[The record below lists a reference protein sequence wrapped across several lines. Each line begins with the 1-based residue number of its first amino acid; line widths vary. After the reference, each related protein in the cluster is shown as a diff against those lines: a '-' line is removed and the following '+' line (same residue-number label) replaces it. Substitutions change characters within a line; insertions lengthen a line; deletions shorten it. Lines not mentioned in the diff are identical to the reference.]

1 MKQVSSPSHQDTPT
15 HDSSSQLPFGP
26 KTFGPRTLV
35 FGATALIAYGLSR
48 RSKTGTAVAAA
59 GGGLLAY
66 QVFSSQHAKPSD
78 TRATFLVNASPEQAY
93 QLWRNL
99 ENLPRFMS
107 HLKQVRILEGQRSQW
122 TASGPMDR
130 DVQWTAEIVDDIP
143 NQSLSWRSLPGSD
156 VDTSGSVSFRAD
168 PLGRGTYITA
178 EMQYRLPGGALGTG
192 VATIFGKHPE
202 FVVREDLRRFK
213 SLLETG
219 EVPTTVGQTH
229 GPRGV
234 HGHTE
239 QVLFR
244 ETTNHPQP
252 QAPLAR
258 TA

>member
-1 MKQVSSPSHQDTPT
+1 MKQVSSESTQNSSAQN
-15 HDSSSQLPFGP
+15 SSSQLAFGP
-26 KTFGPRTLV
+26 KTLV

-48 RSKTGTAVAAA
+48 RSKAGTAVAAA

-66 QVFSSQHAKPSD
+66 QAFSSQRSKPSD

-99 ENLPRFMS
+99 ENLPRFMA
-107 HLKQVRILEGQRSQW
+107 HLKKVRILDDRRSQW

-130 DVQWTAEIVDDIP
+130 AVQWSAEIIDDAP
-143 NQSLSWRSLPGSD
+143 NQHISWRSLPGSD
-156 VDTSGSVSFRAD
+156 VDTSGAVSFRAD

-192 VATIFGKHPE
+192 LATIFGKHPE

-213 SLLETG
+213 ALLETG

-244 ETTNHPQP
+244 ETSNHPQP
-252 QAPLAR
+252 QAELAR

>member
-1 MKQVSSPSHQDTPT
+1 MKQVSSESTQNSSAQN
-15 HDSSSQLPFGP
+15 SSSQLAFGP
-26 KTFGPRTLV
+26 KTLV

-48 RSKTGTAVAAA
+48 RSKAGTAVAAA

-66 QVFSSQHAKPSD
+66 QAFSSQRSKASD

-99 ENLPRFMS
+99 ENLPRFMA
-107 HLKQVRILEGQRSQW
+107 HLKKVRILDDRRSQW

-130 DVQWTAEIVDDIP
+130 AVQWSAEIIDDAP
-143 NQSLSWRSLPGSD
+143 NQHISWRSLPGSD
-156 VDTSGSVSFRAD
+156 VDASGAVSFRAD

-192 VATIFGKHPE
+192 LATIFGKHPE

-213 SLLETG
+213 ALLETG

-229 GPRGV
+229 GPRGI

-244 ETTNHPQP
+244 ETSNHPQP

>member
-1 MKQVSSPSHQDTPT
+1 MKQVSSQANQDAPT
-15 HDSSSQLPFGP
+15 QSNSSQHSFGP
-26 KTFGPRTLV
+26 KTLV

-48 RSKTGTAVAAA
+48 RSKAGTAVAAA

-66 QVFSSQHAKPSD
+66 QAFSSSQPSKPSD
-78 TRATFLVNASPEQAY
+78 TRTTFLVNSSPEQAY

-99 ENLPRFMS
+99 ENLPRFMA
-107 HLKQVRILEGQRSQW
+107 HLKQVRLLDGRRSQW
-122 TASGPMDR
+122 IASGPMDR
-130 DVQWTAEIVDDIP
+130 NVQWTAEIIEDVP
-143 NQSLSWRSLPGSD
+143 NQGISWRSLPGSD
-156 VDTSGSVSFRAD
+156 VDTSGVVSFRAD

-178 EMQYRLPGGALGTG
+178 EMQYRLPGGALGAG

-213 SLLETG
+213 ALLETG
-219 EVPTTVGQTH
+219 EVATTVGQAH

-244 ETTNHPQP
+244 ETSNQP
-252 QAPLAR
+252 EPLAR

>member
-1 MKQVSSPSHQDTPT
+1 MKQVSSNQDTSRQNT
-15 HDSSSQLPFGP
+15 LNQNNSSQLS
-26 KTFGPRTLV
+26 FGPRTLV

-66 QVFSSQHAKPSD
+66 QVFNSQHAKPSD

-93 QLWRNL
+93 QLWRNF
-99 ENLPRFMS
+99 ENLPRFMA
-107 HLKQVRILEGQRSQW
+107 HLKQVRILDGRRSQW
-122 TASGPMDR
+122 TASGPMNR
-130 DVQWTAEIVDDIP
+130 DVQWTAEILEDVP
-143 NQSLSWRSLPGSD
+143 SQSISWRSLPGSD
-156 VDTSGSVSFRAD
+156 VDTTGSVSFRAD
-168 PLGRGTYITA
+168 PLGRGTFITA

-192 VATIFGKHPE
+192 VAAVFGKHPE

-213 SLLETG
+213 ALLETG

-244 ETTNHPQP
+244 ETSNHPQP
-252 QAPLAR
+252 QAALAQ